1 MTLRRSK
8 RMGPQI
14 FTDSL
19 ADVSMLLVVFFMVT
33 SVILIGRGIDL
44 AMPDEPPPGESV
56 ELRESV
62 DVHVLASGRLV
73 VDGRPMALSGLLP
86 YIDDRLRADPDKP
99 VILRTDPEAPYD
111 AMVQVLDELR
121 QSPEKIGRSLDNLV
135 IPTLREQATFWPAG
149 TSAR

>member
-1 MTLRRSK
+1 MYRVAVPGRPNAKRTTGATPILDPMRWRRRASHRAGLEPFRFRRVSLGERREVPMTLRRSK

-86 YIDDRLRADPDKP
+86 
-99 VILRTDPEAPYD
+99 
-111 AMVQVLDELR
+111 
-121 QSPEKIGRSLDNLV
+121 
-135 IPTLREQATFWPAG
+135 
-149 TSAR
+149 